1 MSHCRIGERINC
13 NDMKMSQTSW
23 RYFLTATSRRTH
35 CSPNLNILYV
45 EKIGFLAIIPLREKE
60 MYKTTV
66 QLCSIFLCIIPLVI
80 IKILPEKF
88 KTWLRSISFFSWHV
102 KVVNKNQASTTS
114 RWSIDTF
121 FTSIQST
128 QNQIL
133 SIKNQF
139 TAIYSL

>member
-1 MSHCRIGERINC
+1 
-13 NDMKMSQTSW
+13 
-23 RYFLTATSRRTH
+23 
-35 CSPNLNILYV
+35 
-45 EKIGFLAIIPLREKE
+45 
-60 MYKTTV
+60 
-66 QLCSIFLCIIPLVI
+66 
-80 IKILPEKF
+80 
-88 KTWLRSISFFSWHV
+88 LRSISFFSWHV

-139 TAIYSL
+139 TAIYGL